1 MTDNDEAPLPLRD
14 RLAQGIRAA
23 TKAGDT
29 ATLGTLRVLLS
40 ALDNATAVPLS
51 RDHIPTV
58 GKSSDVPRRELSAD
72 DMRQIL
78 RAESARC
85 HRVIGEYERLGR
97 GAEAER
103 LRTEVAV
110 IARYIDSHD

>member
-1 MTDNDEAPLPLRD
+1 M
-14 RLAQGIRAA
+14 
-23 TKAGDT
+23 
-29 ATLGTLRVLLS
+29 GT
-40 ALDNATAVPLS
+40 
-51 RDHIPTV
+51 
-58 GKSSDVPRRELSAD
+58 SSDIPRRELSTH
-72 DMRQIL
+72 DMRQIV
-78 RAESARC
+78 REESARC